1 MREILRHEESQSE
14 RHKEFLSNLCCPAL
28 WDRGICLKQL
38 ALIGQQIIRS
48 TRERG
53 GEKGGPG
60 ISAKYCTGRRFV
72 HWGIVRGG
80 GVLAEVLLYWPGGG
94 TGL

>member
-1 MREILRHEESQSE
+1 MCVR
-14 RHKEFLSNLCCPAL
+14 
-28 WDRGICLKQL
+28 L
-38 ALIGQQIIRS
+38 AFGWTCKADCRME
-48 TRERG
+48 TRTSLEG
-53 GEKGGPG
+53 GGGRG

-94 TGL
+94 TEL